1 MSLNDCPDYLTVE
14 QARQL
19 LGLGK
24 NTMYEALKRGD
35 IPSVR
40 IGRLIRVSKKTLEE
54 TMNGKGVH
62 TAAVAR

>member
-1 MSLNDCPDYLTVE
+1 MTINDYPDFLTVE
-14 QARQL
+14 QTREI

-40 IGRLIRVSKKTLEE
+40 IGRLIRISKKVLEE
-54 TMNGKGVH
+54 TMNGKGLH
-62 TAAVAR
+62 TAARR